1 MVTLKRG
8 ENYMED
14 YVIGVDIGSS
24 KVCAAAGKRD
34 KYGQAKIIGVT
45 SAECHGMKNGIIID
59 IDSTAESITNC
70 ITRLESIVDTNIKNF
85 YISLPGRIGTLI
97 SSQGMVAISSDDNEI
112 TKKDVNRVKRATQI
126 INVPNDKEIVD
137 IIPKEY
143 IVDGYSNIKDPIGMS
158 GNRMELDAYLVLA
171 ETTIVNNLLKTVQKV
186 GYNILGV
193 VFAPM
198 ADAKAALK
206 EEEMN
211 QGSALINVGADSMD
225 ISIYKDGILTKTD
238 NISIGGNSITN
249 DISICL
255 KIPFSEAEKLKIKY
269 GVIGKNN
276 LDLEGQIKVNIGY
289 NNDIT
294 INPETLTKVV
304 EARVEEL
311 LILIQKK
318 LKESGQFQDIS
329 NIVIVG
335 GGLSL
340 IKGIEEFGKYIFN
353 KSFRIGSPEY
363 VGAANPIYVS
373 SVGVVKSLITPM
385 KIQNA
390 NLKNKEAAITKEDT
404 SHYKVENEGKGV
416 LLKIKEFLTEF
427 F

>member
-1 MVTLKRG
+1 M
-8 ENYMED
+8 
-14 YVIGVDIGSS
+14 
-24 KVCAAAGKRD
+24 
-34 KYGQAKIIGVT
+34 
-45 SAECHGMKNGIIID
+45 
-59 IDSTAESITNC
+59 
-70 ITRLESIVDTNIKNF
+70 
-85 YISLPGRIGTLI
+85 
-97 SSQGMVAISSDDNEI
+97 
-112 TKKDVNRVKRATQI
+112 
-126 INVPNDKEIVD
+126 
-137 IIPKEY
+137 
-143 IVDGYSNIKDPIGMS
+143 
-158 GNRMELDAYLVLA
+158 
-171 ETTIVNNLLKTVQKV
+171 
-186 GYNILGV
+186 
-193 VFAPM
+193 
-198 ADAKAALK
+198 
-206 EEEMN
+206 
-211 QGSALINVGADSMD
+211 
-225 ISIYKDGILTKTD
+225 
-238 NISIGGNSITN
+238 
-249 DISICL
+249 
-255 KIPFSEAEKLKIKY
+255 
-269 GVIGKNN
+269 
-276 LDLEGQIKVNIGY
+276 
-289 NNDIT
+289 
-294 INPETLTKVV
+294 
-304 EARVEEL
+304 EEL